1 MIHTTEHIDKKE
13 VILTV
18 AERLFS
24 EQDFDA
30 VSVRDIAKEANMN
43 VAMISYY
50 FGSKEKMFE
59 ELISRRII
67 HALTSLME
75 VIDSNITSYQ
85 KMQVIIDYYVDRL
98 VNNRHVHKMI
108 NRELSSNNRP
118 HLREFIMSKMRINR
132 EYIKSI
138 IEEGIRKNEFKPDI
152 DIDMSIMNFFG
163 CMNQVVGASYYS
175 CDLFNKATEE
185 ELFTPEFAERLKNY
199 FKETFKHNLL

>member
-1 MIHTTEHIDKKE
+1 VIHTTEHIDKKE